1 MLHTTEKQLEGLICL
16 VVLTLI
22 SYIAFN
28 LFSSYQSQDNYIH
41 HGDKNS
47 GHVIME
53 IAGHSR
59 FSGIYFVPEKA
70 KISEVL
76 NMAGIENTG
85 MLDEKI
91 LDTQMS
97 AGKTLEF
104 KSDRQLNISKM
115 SNAKRLALDMPV
127 NINEATSMDLI
138 LISGIGRKTA
148 EHIIQFRR
156 TNGNF
161 QRLEDLMRI
170 PGIKEKKFAKLR
182 RFFCIDC

>member
-1 MLHTTEKQLEGLICL
+1 MRTTDKQLEGLICL
-16 VVLTLI
+16 VVLTFI

-28 LFSSYQSQDNYIH
+28 LFSSYQYQDNSIH

-47 GHVIME
+47 GSAIIE
-53 IAGHSR
+53 ITGHSR

-76 NMAGIENTG
+76 NIAGIENIG

-91 LDTQMS
+91 INTIISM
-97 AGKTLEF
+97 GNILEF
-104 KSDRQLNISKM
+104 KSDGQLNVSKM
-115 SNAKRLALDMPV
+115 SKAKRLALDMPV

-148 EHIIQFRR
+148 EHIIHFRR

-161 QRLEDLMRI
+161 QRLEDLMKI